1 MDKKEYL
8 IRILD
13 QLQPVWNLASGL
25 KTLVEIWHL
34 EDDMLNTITQA
45 VEWAIHTTKS
55 ELAKRKLQKW
65 LEALQHMK
73 QMEAQA
79 RLKDEEDLK
88 KLDKLLEE
96 I

>member
-1 MDKKEYL
+1 
-8 IRILD
+8 
-13 QLQPVWNLASGL
+13 
-25 KTLVEIWHL
+25 
-34 EDDMLNTITQA
+34 
-45 VEWAIHTTKS
+45 
-55 ELAKRKLQKW
+55 